1 MTGFHKPIPGW
12 FRVIAVTLTIWGVVG
27 VFACVQQFRLGAEA
41 MGPADDYYRRLYA
54 TFPAWYNWI
63 YAVATG
69 SGLLAALALLFG
81 SRLARPLFVVSLIAI
96 VVQFGWL
103 FLATDIIAV
112 RGVAQVVPFPAFIA
126 MVATFGVWLSDHA
139 GRRGWIG

>member
-12 FRVIAVTLTIWGVVG
+12 FRVIAVMLTIWGVVG

>member
-12 FRVIAVTLTIWGVVG
+12 FRVIAVMLTIWGVVG

-54 TFPAWYNWI
+54 TFPAWYNRI

>member
-12 FRVIAVTLTIWGVVG
+12 FRVIAVMLTIWGVVG

-69 SGLLAALALLFG
+69 SGLLAALTLLFG

>member
-12 FRVIAVTLTIWGVVG
+12 FRVIAVMLTIWGVVG
-27 VFACVQQFRLGAEA
+27 VFAWVQQFRLGAEA

>member
-12 FRVIAVTLTIWGVVG
+12 FRVIAVMLTIWGVVG
-27 VFACVQQFRLGAEA
+27 VFACVQQFRLDAEA